1 MSAFIL
7 SDKHIS
13 TIALLI
19 IEPKHQQEMA
29 NKLKAINIAS
39 VNYRYNENTRRNKCK
54 MVSIDDTLNITMDD
68 LYNLVQCWI
77 YQACENDSLEF
88 KIMKGYLESR
98 LARCGFPV
106 GYQSKSTLWSI

>member
-19 IEPKHQQEMA
+19 IEPKHQQEIA

-39 VNYRYNENTRRNKCK
+39 ANYRYNGKTRKAKCK
-54 MVSIDDTLNITMDD
+54 MVSIDDTLNVTMDD
-68 LYNLVQCWI
+68 LYMLVRCWI
-77 YQACENDSLEF
+77 YQACENDNLEF
-88 KIMKGYLESR
+88 KIMKEYLESR
-98 LARCGFPV
+98 LTRCGFPI
-106 GYQSKSTLWSI
+106 GYESKSTVWSI

>member
-19 IEPKHQQEMA
+19 IEPKHQQELA
-29 NKLKAINIAS
+29 DKLKAINITS
-39 VNYRYNENTRRNKCK
+39 VNHRYNGKTRRSKCC
-54 MVSIDDTLNITMDD
+54 MVSIDDTLNVTMDD

-77 YQACENDSLEF
+77 YQSSDSDYLEF
-88 KIMKGYLESR
+88 KITKEYLESR
-98 LARCGFPV
+98 LTRCGYPV
-106 GYQSKSTLWSI
+106 GYASKSTIWSI